1 MDILFKIAGIA
12 VTGMAL
18 TVLVKKHSPEIGLL
32 LGLMVTITV
41 IIVGLDVF
49 RPIKDFIDVVITE
62 TGIAGD
68 LAVPLWKAG
77 VIAIITKITAE
88 LCRDAGEKAAATG
101 VETAGSVL
109 GLFVVLPLFTT
120 FFELIRR
127 ML

>member
-1 MDILFKIAGIA
+1 VDILFKIAGIA